1 MRPRPASEQ
10 LVATAL
16 AFLHGGPGKVVDVGT
31 GSGAGG
37 LAIANGAPE
46 ADVWATDTSP
56 EAVAAARENVA
67 AHGLEGRVEVR
78 LGDLLDP
85 VPGKID
91 LVVANL
97 PYLPA
102 SDAGMFPDLA
112 GEPAGAVFAPGDGLD
127 PYRRLIA
134 AGTHRLGAGGA
145 VAIQLHR
152 RVLSASAEGLC
163 GLLQEVERVL
173 EPVLHPGL
181 DNRVAG
187 GLVRS
192 LDEHRQRR
200 PAVLFGEGDG
210 IDGPPLIL
218 GHSFG

>member
-31 GSGAGG
+31 GSGAVAI
-37 LAIANGAPE
+37 AIANAAPE

-134 AGTHRLGAGGA
+134 AGTHRLPPPGAAAAPPPPPRARAPPPGGGGR
-145 VAIQLHR
+145 LPR
-152 RVLSASAEGLC
+152 GRG
-163 GLLQEVERVL
+163 G
-173 EPVLHPGL
+173 PG
-181 DNRVAG
+181 APPPP
-187 GLVRS
+187 
-192 LDEHRQRR
+192 R
-200 PAVLFGEGDG
+200 P
-210 IDGPPLIL
+210 
-218 GHSFG
+218 